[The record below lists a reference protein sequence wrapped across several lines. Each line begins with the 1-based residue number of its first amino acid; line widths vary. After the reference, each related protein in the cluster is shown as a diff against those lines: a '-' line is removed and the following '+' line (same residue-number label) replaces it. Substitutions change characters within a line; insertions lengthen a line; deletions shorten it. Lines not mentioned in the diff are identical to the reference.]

1 MGNIV
6 YDLKK
11 KKTIWPT
18 MQAAKTLEKKKKKKE
33 KDLSVTVQPWPA
45 GTQRSVSL

>member
-1 MGNIV
+1 MIQ
-6 YDLKK
+6 KK
-11 KKTIWPT
+11 KEDNLAH
-18 MQAAKTLEKKKKKKE
+18 MQAAKTLEEKK